1 MTSLFALKFR
11 KILNDLKRR
20 AEDAAQELNIPIEEI
35 NKILNG
41 ESDPDFKLLKKATE
55 IWPINLND
63 FFGIEDDTINN
74 FSKRFKCF
82 K

>member
-20 AEDAAQELNIPIEEI
+20 AEDAAKEL

-41 ESDPDFKLLKKATE
+41 ESDPDFKLLKRPPK
-55 IWPINLND
+55 
-63 FFGIEDDTINN
+63 FGL
-74 FSKRFKCF
+74 
-82 K
+82 